1 LTICDVKP
9 STNRHIVFS
18 ASSTYANNAVVGVD
32 DAGAEIALGIG
43 GSPIQFI
50 TGLNERARIDS
61 SGRLLVGTSTSPTVG
76 DAQYGLL
83 RTQGNTS
90 TSSGFGLLSIAR
102 GLAPASITSG
112 AEIGYIHFTANDGSP
127 FARIECSADANA
139 GANDY
144 PGRLV
149 FSTTADGSPGPT
161 ERMRITSAGNVGI
174 GTTAPVGPLTI
185 QGPAGTNGI
194 NQGIG
199 FLYSNGTSYGALG
212 LNNGTGWPQL
222 MARAGSGLTFHVNSD
237 LLTTG
242 EAARIDSSGRL
253 LVGTSSA
260 RNTFINQTYIPIVQ
274 IEGVSANN
282 PNGLSIV
289 TNTNDDNPAWIYLGK
304 SRGTAVGSNTAVQ
317 NGDVLGGIAFAGAN
331 GTDMSNTAAWIR
343 CSVDGTPFSSGDTTD
358 LPGALVFSTTADG
371 ASSPTEAMRITSDA
385 RVLFG
390 TTGTPS
396 ASVTG
401 AAFTPQ
407 TNGRMSLFSST
418 SSTATQKHALF
429 FNPNGEVGSISTNA
443 SATAYTTSS
452 DYRLKENI
460 IPLTGAS
467 ERVLQ
472 LKPSRFNFIADPD
485 IQVDGFIAHEAQAVV
500 PECVIGAKDEV
511 DEDGNPVYQG
521 IDQSKL
527 VPLLTAALQ
536 EALAE
541 IESLKAR
548 LTAAGI

>member
-1 LTICDVKP
+1 MKCDPANAAAGSGFRITVDNSEALRVDSSGRLGIGSTGPLTIFDVKP

-61 SGRLLVGTSTSPTVG
+61 SGRLLVGTSTALGTNNSVTIKGTASSNPSIFFGRNENASGITAGEGLGFLEFGSG
-76 DAQYGLL
+76 DGGIGAQIEAEADG
-83 RTQGNTS
+83 TW
-90 TSSGFGLLSIAR
+90 SSVSDC
-102 GLAPASITSG
+102 PS
-112 AEIGYIHFTANDGSP
+112 
-127 FARIECSADANA
+127 
-139 GANDY
+139 
-144 PGRLV
+144 RLV
-149 FSTTADGSPGPT
+149 FSTTADG
-161 ERMRITSAGNVGI
+161 
-174 GTTAPVGPLTI
+174 AP
-185 QGPAGTNGI
+185 
-194 NQGIG
+194 
-199 FLYSNGTSYGALG
+199 
-212 LNNGTGWPQL
+212 
-222 MARAGSGLTFHVNSD
+222 
-237 LLTTG
+237 
-242 EAARIDSSGRL
+242 
-253 LVGTSSA
+253 
-260 RNTFINQTYIPIVQ
+260 
-274 IEGVSANN
+274 
-282 PNGLSIV
+282 
-289 TNTNDDNPAWIYLGK
+289 
-304 SRGTAVGSNTAVQ
+304 
-317 NGDVLGGIAFAGAN
+317 
-331 GTDMSNTAAWIR
+331 
-343 CSVDGTPFSSGDTTD
+343 
-358 LPGALVFSTTADG
+358 
-371 ASSPTEAMRITSDA
+371 SPTEAMRITSDA

-407 TNGRMSLFSST
+407 TNGRMSFFSST
-418 SSTATQKHALF
+418 SSTASQKHVLF

-485 IQVDGFIAHEAQAVV
+485 TQVDGFIAHEAQAVV

-511 DEDGNPVYQG
+511 DEDGNPAYQG

-536 EALAE
+536 EAIERIETLEAE
-541 IESLKAR
+541 VAALKGA
-548 LTAAGI
+548 